1 MQKNNVVIFVTF
13 AILLAA
19 AGESDCCASL
29 SQSISRVWSSLIPA
43 RSISETASE
52 KFGVEVSRINSPGQ
66 RFTATHGI
74 SASTGETKVFVFDV
88 DRNDVNYIA
97 VSSNIALE
105 GSNGGPEKYEL
116 YMKYG
121 AVPTPIDYDL
131 KSSLTASDS
140 YVGTVLYSRDITV
153 QTPAMGQYYLLL
165 VVYDDLH
172 ELLMTAIMDTPPD
185 ERQAAFTIRRM
196 GHLAH

>member
-1 MQKNNVVIFVTF
+1 MSVHNLTNNVLNSV
-13 AILLAA
+13 
-19 AGESDCCASL
+19 GESDCCASL

-74 SASTGETKVFVFDV
+74 SASTGETKVFVYVRTNNRLDKYYLFLFALMHNITIFISYSRFDV

-140 YVGTVLYSRDITV
+140 YVGTVLYRYCF
-153 QTPAMGQYYLLL
+153 Q
-165 VVYDDLH
+165 
-172 ELLMTAIMDTPPD
+172 ELLIFSILVFLLEAK
-185 ERQAAFTIRRM
+185 
-196 GHLAH
+196 

>member
-1 MQKNNVVIFVTF
+1 MFENTFFVSMSVQNLTSDV
-13 AILLAA
+13 LTSV
-19 AGESDCCASL
+19 GESDCCASL

-74 SASTGETKVFVFDV
+74 SASTGETKVFVYVRTKHNIFISMLFALIYNITVFISYFRFDV

-140 YVGTVLYSRDITV
+140 YVGTVLYRYCFEKLRISS
-153 QTPAMGQYYLLL
+153 
-165 VVYDDLH
+165 
-172 ELLMTAIMDTPPD
+172 IMVKPNK
-185 ERQAAFTIRRM
+185 
-196 GHLAH
+196 

>member
-1 MQKNNVVIFVTF
+1 MKTRLCTILQKMTQKNNIVVFVTF
-13 AILLAA
+13 AILFAA
-19 AGESDCCASL
+19 VGESDCCASF

-140 YVGTVLYSRDITV
+140 YVGTVLYRYCFEKMRISN
-153 QTPAMGQYYLLL
+153 
-165 VVYDDLH
+165 
-172 ELLMTAIMDTPPD
+172 IMVK
-185 ERQAAFTIRRM
+185 QKII
-196 GHLAH
+196 LIKCC